1 MNTQLV
7 ERERERKK
15 PASSFNPNEIIA
27 NRVGHIVSSVFADF
41 DDKSLASEILVLEDL
56 DLLVYVVGAYL
67 QKKTRMSKRE
77 MDMFKARIQSTVR
90 FYQKLDKLGGT
101 IKAKEVSE
109 LLGVTRQTVN
119 NQVNKG
125 KLIALRRGGDYLFP
139 SFQFKGAGMLHHLED
154 ILQCLPQEADAITRV
169 SFLTSPIPM
178 DEKGTVRTPLDILQ
192 KDPSDQELMLLRRE
206 ANLFARHMAS

>member
-1 MNTQLV
+1 MNTQLI
-7 ERERERKK
+7 ERERKK
-15 PASSFNPNEIIA
+15 TVSSFNPNEIIV
-27 NRVGHIVSSVFADF
+27 NRVGHIVSSAFADF

-67 QKKTRMSKRE
+67 QKKTRMSGRE
-77 MDMFKARIQSTVR
+77 MDMFKSRIQSTIR

-101 IKAKEVSE
+101 IKAKDVSE

-139 SFQFKGAGMLHHLED
+139 SFQFKGAGMLPHLEE
-154 ILQCLPQEADAITRV
+154 ILQCLPQETDAITRV
-169 SFLTSPIPM
+169 SFLTSP
-178 DEKGTVRTPLDILQ
+178 VRVDDKSTAKTPLEILQ
-192 KDPSDQELMLLRRE
+192 KGPSDQELMLLRRE
-206 ANLFARHMAS
+206 ANLFAHHTAS

>member
-7 ERERERKK
+7 ERKR
-15 PASSFNPNEIIA
+15 PASSFNPNKIIA
-27 NRVGHIVSSVFADF
+27 NRVGHIVSSVFVDF
-41 DDKSLASEILVLEDL
+41 DDKSLASKILVLEDL

-67 QKKTRMSKRE
+67 QKKTRMSERE

-139 SFQFKGAGMLHHLED
+139 SFQFKGAGMLPHLEE
-154 ILQCLPQEADAITRV
+154 ILQCLPQETDAITRV

-178 DEKGTVRTPLDILQ
+178 DDIGTVRSPLDILQ
-192 KDPSDQELMLLRRE
+192 KDPLAQELMLLRRE

>member
-1 MNTQLV
+1 MNTQSV
-7 ERERERKK
+7 ERERKK

-27 NRVGHIVSSVFADF
+27 NRVRHIVSSVFADF

-67 QKKTRMSKRE
+67 QKKTRMSERE
-77 MDMFKARIQSTVR
+77 MDMFKSRIQSTIR
-90 FYQKLDKLGGT
+90 FYQKLDKLGGM
-101 IKAKEVSE
+101 IKAKDVSE

-139 SFQFKGAGMLHHLED
+139 SFQFKGAGMLPHLEV
-154 ILQCLPQEADAITRV
+154 ILQCLPQETDAITRV
-169 SFLTSPIPM
+169 SFLTSPVQI
-178 DEKGTVRTPLDILQ
+178 DDKGTAKTPLEILQ
-192 KDPSDQELMLLRRE
+192 KDPSDQELASLRRE
-206 ANLFARHMAS
+206 ANLFARHIAS

>member
-1 MNTQLV
+1 MNTQLDK
-7 ERERERKK
+7 RARKK

-41 DDKSLASEILVLEDL
+41 DDKALASEILVLEDL

-67 QKKTRMSKRE
+67 QKKTRMSERE

-139 SFQFKGAGMLHHLED
+139 SFQFKGAGMLPHLED
-154 ILQCLPQEADAITRV
+154 ILQCLPQETDAITRV
-169 SFLTSPIPM
+169 SFLTSPILIN
-178 DEKGTVRTPLDILQ
+178 DQSTAKTPLEILQ
-192 KDPSDQELMLLRRE
+192 KDPSDQEVAFLRRE
-206 ANLFARHMAS
+206 ANLFAHHMAL

>member
-7 ERERERKK
+7 KRERKK
-15 PASSFNPNEIIA
+15 LASSFNSNEIIA

-56 DLLVYVVGAYL
+56 DLLVYVVSAYL
-67 QKKTRMSKRE
+67 QKKTRMSERE
-77 MDMFKARIQSTVR
+77 MDLFKARIQSTVR

-139 SFQFKGAGMLHHLED
+139 SFQFKGAGMLPHLEE
-154 ILQCLPQEADAITRV
+154 ILQCLPQETDAVTRV
-169 SFLTSPIPM
+169 SFLTRPIPM
-178 DEKGTVRTPLDILQ
+178 DDKGTVRTPLDILQ

>member
-7 ERERERKK
+7 ERERKK
-15 PASSFNPNEIIA
+15 PTSSFNPNEIIA

-67 QKKTRMSKRE
+67 QKKTRMSERE

-139 SFQFKGAGMLHHLED
+139 SFQFKGAGMLPHLEA
-154 ILQCLPQEADAITRV
+154 ILQCLPQETDAITRV
-169 SFLTSPIPM
+169 SFLTSPIQ
-178 DEKGTVRTPLDILQ
+178 GTVKTPLEILQ
-192 KDPSDQELMLLRRE
+192 NDPSDQELMLLRRE

>member
-7 ERERERKK
+7 ERERKK
-15 PASSFNPNEIIA
+15 PASSSNPNEIIA

-67 QKKTRMSKRE
+67 QKKTRMSERE

-139 SFQFKGAGMLHHLED
+139 SFQFKGAGMLPHLED
-154 ILQCLPQEADAITRV
+154 ILQCLPQETDAITRV
-169 SFLTSPIPM
+169 SFLTSP
-178 DEKGTVRTPLDILQ
+178 VRIDDKDTAKTPLEILQ
-192 KDPSDQELMLLRRE
+192 KDPSDQELMILRRE